1 MPLLIWSPSF
11 KGNQKITSS
20 TNHVDL
26 PPTIL
31 GLAGLND
38 NLSEYIGENI
48 FCKDNNSY
56 SIIHTFS
63 KLPNTWSAV
72 KINMVFLKYSSF
84 SIFLINSLL
93 GIPPMDNI
101 PKLGFGLETIAGSG
115 NLAYF
120 FNKFA

>member
-56 SIIHTFS
+56 SIIHTWGSAAIIKNHEWLKHSFKQS
-63 KLPNTWSAV
+63 KKYGTGRKRLSIKNT
-72 KINMVFLKYSSF
+72 SF
-84 SIFLINSLL
+84 ILS
-93 GIPPMDNI
+93 G
-101 PKLGFGLETIAGSG
+101 KL
-115 NLAYF
+115 
-120 FNKFA
+120 